1 MSTTVDAIETP
12 NASSNSSK
20 RSISIKQAC
29 EEVESLLKIMFAF
42 YDDNMIETGYIKDRI
57 PCIEK
62 DLEQI
67 FISSRQL
74 KYTYIDLTLNLGYS
88 EREIE

>member
-1 MSTTVDAIETP
+1 
-12 NASSNSSK
+12 
-20 RSISIKQAC
+20 
-29 EEVESLLKIMFAF
+29 
-42 YDDNMIETGYIKDRI
+42 MIETGYIKDKI

-67 FISSRQL
+67 FLRSRRL
-74 KYTYIDLTLNLGYS
+74 KYTYIDLTLSLGYS

>member
-1 MSTTVDAIETP
+1 
-12 NASSNSSK
+12 
-20 RSISIKQAC
+20 
-29 EEVESLLKIMFAF
+29 MFAF